1 MSTLKDRV
9 IEALEVAK
17 ARGHEVV
24 DISNKC
30 NVTVQAVYAWLDP
43 LEPMNW
49 LRAESIL
56 GLADLSGFSPWYI
69 NDGLGEK
76 ILVYAKN
83 EFQKNTLKVMEPMD
97 IRDQARMPKFGRT
110 LTEPSEGTNGNQ

>member
-1 MSTLKDRV
+1 M
-9 IEALEVAK
+9 
-17 ARGHEVV
+17 
-24 DISNKC
+24 
-30 NVTVQAVYAWLDP
+30 QAVYAWLDP